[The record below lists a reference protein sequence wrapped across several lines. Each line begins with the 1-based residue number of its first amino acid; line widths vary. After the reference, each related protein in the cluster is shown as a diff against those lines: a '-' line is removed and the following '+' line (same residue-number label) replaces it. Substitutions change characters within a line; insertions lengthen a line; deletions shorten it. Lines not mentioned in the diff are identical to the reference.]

1 MQVIGKVRPP
11 RQPLED
17 TLGVVVDVVVVRRGG
32 YGGSFPEFVE
42 HELLLGRV
50 ERRAR
55 NGVPSGVDVL
65 FGPALS
71 YEGGEFRAQLSTR
84 DLGEQLKCFCMLPP
98 LSNARGCVRRFRGRH
113 GRVKGASLPE

>member
-1 MQVIGKVRPP
+1 MKPT
-11 RQPLED
+11 RQPLAD
-17 TLGVVVDVVVVRRGG
+17 ALGVFVGVVVGRRGG
-32 YGGSFPEFVE
+32 YGGLSPEFVE
-42 HELLLGRV
+42 QELLLGRV
-50 ERRAR
+50 DRRAR

-98 LSNARGCVRRFRGRH
+98 LSNARGCVRRFRERR